1 MIKKLTIFAACALAF
16 LTLTGFE
23 DQTATYT
30 QSYELKQASE
40 RDQQALLPQA
50 KDALWQALLKTKI
63 SVDTEKGLYGAKFSN
78 DIKKLNGQKIKVT
91 GFIMPLEPTITFKHF
106 LLSKKT
112 PVCGFCP
119 PGEPNE
125 VIEVFADKPEKWQDT
140 LVAYEGQF
148 ELVNNREQGIFFRLN
163 NASKK

>member
-1 MIKKLTIFAACALAF
+1 MIKKLTIFVACALAF

-23 DQTATYT
+23 VQTATYE
-30 QSYELKQASE
+30 QSFEIELQSE
-40 RDQQALLPQA
+40 REAQAQLPHA
-50 KDALWQALLKTKI
+50 KDPLWQTLLKTKI
-63 SVDTEKGLYGAKFSN
+63 SVDTEKGLYSAKFSD

-91 GFIMPLEPTITFKHF
+91 GFIVPLEPTITFKHF

-125 VIEVFADKPEKWQDT
+125 VIEVFANKLEKWQDT
-140 LVAYEGQF
+140 LVVYEGQF
-148 ELVNNREQGIFFRLN
+148 ELVNNREQGVFFRLN
-163 NASKK
+163 NARKK